1 MIPKD
6 VHKIA
11 DKMGVKWD
19 GDKKFMSWCQDI
31 IGKKHLDDMS
41 EVELIMIYNR
51 LKNGKYPEELNKNG

>member
-11 DKMGVKWD
+11 DKMGVSWD

-31 IGKKHLDDMS
+31 VGKRHLDDMS

-51 LKNGKYPEELNKNG
+51 LKVGKYPQTLVNDA